1 MNYPQTLTY
10 LYAQMPEYQR
20 IGDSAYK
27 PGLEN
32 SLKLDAI
39 FGNPHRRYKTIH
51 VGDTNGKTSTSH
63 LLTSVLDKKMA

>member
-1 MNYPQTLTY
+1 MNYPETLTY
-10 LYAQMPEYQR
+10 LYSQMPEYQR

-39 FGNPHRRYKTIH
+39 FAKHDRLQI
-51 VGDTNGKTSTSH
+51 
-63 LLTSVLDKKMA
+63 VLNRFLRLQ